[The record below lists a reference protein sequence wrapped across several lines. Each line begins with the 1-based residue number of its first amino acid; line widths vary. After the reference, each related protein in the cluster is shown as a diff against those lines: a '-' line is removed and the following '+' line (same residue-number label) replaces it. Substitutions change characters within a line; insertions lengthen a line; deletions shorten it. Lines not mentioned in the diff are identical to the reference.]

1 MIRMLTFG
9 NSFADNIS
17 AYLPQ
22 IMLGANDDILIGR
35 ANIGGCPF
43 DKHWRLAQIHEA
55 DPTDPEGMPYYN
67 PQTDERNLG
76 LKEALVMDK
85 WDFVTIQQFSWISND
100 IATYQPYA
108 GYLRDYAKK
117 YAPQVEVIMH
127 ETWAYRKDDPRFDG
141 VNDSMDIMYKDL
153 SAAYKAV
160 AAELNIRV
168 VPVGDAFQI
177 ASNDPEFIYTP
188 DPNYNF
194 TNPVFPELPD
204 QKNSL
209 HAGYYWRKNEETS
222 EYCLE
227 MDGHHANRTGEYL
240 GGLVFCGFLTGKSP
254 VGNTFKPEWLTDV
267 EIATLQKA
275 AEKALNSL

>member
-22 IMLGANDDILIGR
+22 IMQGAGEEILIGR
-35 ANIGGCPF
+35 ANIGGCPM

-55 DPTDPEGMPYYN
+55 DPADPEGMPYFN
-67 PQTDERNLG
+67 PATGGNMG
-76 LKEALVMDK
+76 LKEALLMEE
-85 WDFVTIQQFSWISND
+85 WQYVTIQQYSWISND
-100 IATYQPYA
+100 VTTYQPYA
-108 GYLRDYAKK
+108 QYLYDYAKK

-141 VNDSMDIMYKDL
+141 INDSMDIMYKDL
-153 SAAYKAV
+153 SAAYKAI

-177 ASNDPEFIYTP
+177 ASYDPNFIYTP
-188 DPNYNF
+188 DANYNF
-194 TNPVFPELPD
+194 ANPVFPELPN

-222 EYCLE
+222 EYILE
-227 MDGHHANRTGEYL
+227 MDGHHAGKTGEYL
-240 GGLVFCGFLTGKSP
+240 GGLVFCGFLIGKTP
-254 VGNTFKPEWLTDV
+254 VGNQFKPEWLNDN
-267 EIATLQKA
+267 EIAIMQKA
-275 AEKALNSL
+275 AEKALNSI